1 MYLRAEIA
9 ICLSTLFIPFSLIA
23 SISGSRF
30 APQSRS
36 SACTYVNGT
45 EDFLT
50 VRGEIGQCGG
60 RLVTSK
66 RSEPKTFNPLT
77 AIDNITR
84 DVISLMMADLIH
96 VNGDSQ
102 QPETAL
108 AKSWTVS
115 PDGKKYTLHLR
126 HGLQFSDGYPFDA
139 DDVLFTFQ
147 CYLDER
153 THSSQRDLLVIAG
166 KPISVEKIDAY
177 SVAFTLAQPYAAAER
192 IFDGIAILPRH
203 LLQRSYEAG
212 QLASAWGLNTPP
224 AQIAG
229 LGPFRLREYAP
240 GQHIVLERNP
250 YYWKSDV
257 KRQRLPYLDGIVS
270 VFVANGDAEALRFE
284 SGETDVISRLSAA
297 NFDVLEK
304 DQQRRKFRLYDLGPG
319 FEYSFLFFNLNDL
332 SSDVF
337 PSLREKQNWFRQ
349 VAFRQALSAAIDHES
364 IIRLVYRGRA
374 YPLSVQVTPGNK
386 LWANRNIPPPVHS
399 LQRARQL
406 LRQANFSWGSNGSL
420 QDTQGKNVSF
430 SILVNAGN
438 AQRLEMATIIQQDL
452 KELGIEVSLVSLE
465 YRTFLSHILT
475 SFEYEAAIMTLADT
489 GSDPNIEINVLSSH
503 GDAHFWSLQSNKPP
517 PAWQNEIDSLMQKQL
532 IARSFKE
539 RKRVFDRVQELLWKN
554 RPAIFLVSSNILVG
568 AKDRVGNFHPVI
580 LGDYTLWN
588 AEQLYI
594 RKEPN
599 VAGRS

>member
-1 MYLRAEIA
+1 MHSRAEIA
-9 ICLSTLFIPFSLIA
+9 TCLSTLLIPFSLIA
-23 SISGSRF
+23 NISGSRL
-30 APQSRS
+30 APQSRLG
-36 SACTYVNGT
+36 ACTYVNGT

-60 RLVTSK
+60 RLVISK
-66 RSEPKTFNPLT
+66 RSEPKTLNPLT
-77 AIDNITR
+77 AADGISR
-84 DVISLMMADLIH
+84 DVIGLMTADLIH

-102 QPETAL
+102 QTEAAL

-115 PDGKKYTLHLR
+115 RDGKKYTLHLR
-126 HGLQFSDGYPFDA
+126 RGLRFSDGHPFDA

-147 CYLDER
+147 SYLDER
-153 THSSQRDLLVIAG
+153 THSPQRDLLVVSG
-166 KPISVEKIDAY
+166 KPISVEKIDTY

-192 IFDGIAILPRH
+192 LFDRIAILPRH
-203 LLQRSYEAG
+203 LLHRSYETG
-212 QLASAWGLNTPP
+212 HLASAWALNTPP

-240 GQHIVLERNP
+240 GQRIILERNP
-250 YYWKSDV
+250 YYWKSDA

-284 SGETDVISRLSAA
+284 SGETDVISRLSVA
-297 NFDVLEK
+297 NFAVLEK
-304 DQQRRKFRLYDLGPG
+304 DQRRRKFRLYDLGPG

-332 SSDVF
+332 PSDVL

-349 VAFRQALSAAIDHES
+349 VAFRQAISAAIDQES

-386 LWANRNIPPPVHS
+386 LWANRNIPPPVYS
-399 LQRARQL
+399 PQRARQL
-406 LRQANFSWGSNGSL
+406 LRQAGFSWGSNGFL
-420 QDTQGKNVSF
+420 KDAQGKNVRF

-438 AQRLEMATIIQQDL
+438 AQRVEMATIIQQDL

-465 YRTFLSHILT
+465 YRTFLHHILT
-475 SFEYEAAIMTLADT
+475 SYDYEAAIMTLADS
-489 GSDPNIEINVLSSH
+489 GSDPNSEINVLSSH
-503 GDAHFWSLQSNKPP
+503 GDAHFWELKSKEPP
-517 PAWQNEIDSLMQKQL
+517 PWQNEIDSLMRKQL

-539 RKRVFDRVQELLWKN
+539 RKRAFDRVQELLWKN

-568 AKDRVGNFHPVI
+568 AKERVGNFHPVL

-588 AEQLYI
+588 AEQLFI